1 MIKFDKLLVATP
13 FHFIS
18 IHEGLC
24 ALYKRTQSFCLIKK
38 LREIIQHELL
48 RKNEIKY
55 GIKY

>member
-24 ALYKRTQSFCLIKK
+24 ALYKRTQTFLFNKK
-38 LREIIQHELL
+38 V
-48 RKNEIKY
+48 KGNNSA
-55 GIKY
+55 